1 MDAIQERMLTRSLKA
16 GDRDAFKALFDSYA
30 PSFLWFAASLLKDQA
45 AAEDVV
51 QNVFMK
57 LWTGRK
63 RLDENKSLKNY
74 LLVAVRN
81 EVFCHHRDSFSRRSE
96 AISADMPDASP
107 GTDASVSASQL
118 GELVERIISTLPP
131 RRNLIYNMSRKGHLC
146 NADIAARLDLSVR
159 TVEKH
164 LELALSDIRSALPPD
179 LSR

>member
-1 MDAIQERMLTRSLKA
+1 MDAIQERMLTRSIKA
-16 GDRDAFKALFDSYA
+16 GDRDAFKALFNSYA
-30 PSFLWFAASLLKDQA
+30 PSFLWFAASLLKDRS

-57 LWTGRK
+57 LWAGRK

-74 LLVAVRN
+74 LLAVRN

-96 AISADMPDASP
+96 AISADMPDPTP

-118 GELVERIISTLPP
+118 GELVARIISTLPP

-164 LELALSDIRSALPPD
+164 LELALSDIRSALPSE
-179 LSR
+179 LCR